1 MLTRSFQRYTMG
13 LCRSKGCKA
22 TSSKSWR
29 FEKKSAAWTKSDH
42 MRVPGFECPGSSS
55 KSDSPLTYRDSKYFF
70 RKILTPLQITLF
82 FGVPCLLGLC
92 PMVNFF
98 CPFTPFVAFFPPIS
112 RTLYAH
118 STLLFKMLCNL
129 ELYALYPFGTLF
141 RFGYFFP

>member
-1 MLTRSFQRYTMG
+1 M
-13 LCRSKGCKA
+13 
-22 TSSKSWR
+22 
-29 FEKKSAAWTKSDH
+29 FEKNSAAWTKSDH

-98 CPFTPFVAFFPPIS
+98 CPFTPFVAFFPYC
-112 RTLYAH
+112 RTLYPQG
-118 STLLFKMLCNL
+118 TMLFKMLFNL
-129 ELYALYPFGTLF
+129 ERYALCPLGHFVVLDTFLLGGICHF
-141 RFGYFFP
+141 RHFAL